1 MFQVPQ
7 KANRRP
13 WLLIGIAA
21 VALMGGGLTLAR
33 FVSPEEREARAV
45 EAAAKSDP
53 LMVRPSLEVVESL
66 PNLKARLDHLGQ
78 TRQFTG
84 AVLVARGNQVLF
96 RQTYGMA
103 NYEQQTPFA
112 LDTRFR
118 LASVSK
124 QFTGVAILKL
134 QDEGKLSV
142 NDLVCQWIQPCPE
155 RWADVRIHHL
165 ISHTSGIPDLM
176 AQANWGMVRV
186 TPHTPEELLEKA
198 SRYGLQFRPGE
209 KVRYNNVG
217 FNLAAYIV
225 AKASGMSFEDYLDK
239 TFFTPLGLE
248 NTGSDVHADTTGLAM
263 GYGLFPQGLTPQPL
277 ANVSIVQGAGALYS
291 TMDDLLMWN
300 LALHNGRI
308 LEAGSYAD
316 LIRDHAPVDT
326 PNERGR
332 PHRAYGYGVFMNTLG
347 ERVSPSFSEPQIY
360 HTGSWSGFR
369 NLVTYEPTQKVT
381 VVVLSNNY
389 HLRDQVFLLSQ
400 QAMAEALG
408 HPFPT
413 AMK

>member
-7 KANRRP
+7 KASRRP
-13 WLLIGIAA
+13 WLLIGIATA
-21 VALMGGGLTLAR
+21 ALLGGGITLAR
-33 FVSPEEREARAV
+33 LHADKTPEATHVSADANPLLERPELA
-45 EAAAKSDP
+45 
-53 LMVRPSLEVVESL
+53 VVEQL
-66 PNLKARLDHLGQ
+66 PQLKERLD
-78 TRQFTG
+78 RMAANKQFTG
-84 AVLVARGNQVLF
+84 AVLVAEGNKVLF

-103 NYEQQTPFA
+103 NYEQKTPFE

-142 NDLVCQWIQPCPE
+142 NDPVCNWIQPCPP

-176 AQANWGMVRV
+176 AQANWGNVRV
-186 TPHTPEELLEKA
+186 TPHTPEQLLANA
-198 SRYGLQFRPGE
+198 SRYGLQFQPGE

-217 FNLAAYIV
+217 FNLASYIV
-225 AKASGMSFEDYLDK
+225 SRASGMSFEDYIERE
-239 TFFTPLGLE
+239 FFAPLGMKD
-248 NTGSDVHADTTGLAM
+248 TGSDVHANTPNLAM

-277 ANVSIVQGAGALYS
+277 ANVSVVQGAGALYS

-300 LALHNGRI
+300 LALHNGLI
-308 LEAGSYAD
+308 LKPESYAD
-316 LIRDHAPVDT
+316 LIRDHSPADT
-326 PNERGR
+326 PSERGR
-332 PHRAYGYGVFMNTLG
+332 PHRAYGYGIFMNSLG

-369 NLVTYEPTQKVT
+369 NLVTYEPTRKIT

-389 HLRDQVFLLSQ
+389 HLRDQVLLISQ
-400 QAMAEALG
+400 QGMAEALG
-408 HPFPT
+408 KPFPT
-413 AMK
+413 ALSR

>member
-1 MFQVPQ
+1 M
-7 KANRRP
+7 
-13 WLLIGIAA
+13 LIGIAT
-21 VALMGGGLTLAR
+21 VALLAGGYTLAR
-33 FVSPEEREARAV
+33 MHGPETPDASLVSAEA
-45 EAAAKSDP
+45 DP
-53 LMVRPSLEVVESL
+53 LLVRPEIRVVESL
-66 PNLKARLDHLGQ
+66 PQLKQRLDHMAA

-84 AVLVARGNQVLF
+84 AVLVARGNEVLF
-96 RQTYGMA
+96 RQTYGKA
-103 NYEQQTPFA
+103 NYEQQTPFE

-124 QFTGVAILKL
+124 QFTGVAVLKL

-142 NDLVCQWIQPCPE
+142 NDPVCQWIQPCPE
-155 RWADVRIHHL
+155 RWANVRIHHL

-176 AQANWGMVRV
+176 AQANWGQVRV
-186 TPHTPEELLEKA
+186 TPHSPEQLLA
-198 SRYGLQFRPGE
+198 NATRYGLQFQPGE

-225 AKASGMSFEDYLDK
+225 AKASGMSFEDYLQK
-239 TFFTPLGLE
+239 TFFEPLGMTQ
-248 NTGSDVHADTTGLAM
+248 TGSDVHANTPGLAM

-277 ANVSIVQGAGALYS
+277 ANVSVVHGAGALYS

-308 LEAGSYAD
+308 LKPESYAD
-316 LIRDHAPVDT
+316 LIRDHSPEDT
-326 PNERGR
+326 PKERGR
-332 PHRAYGYGVFMNTLG
+332 PHRAYGYGVFMNSLG

-369 NLVTYEPTQKVT
+369 NLVSYEPTQKIT

-413 AMK
+413 SMSR